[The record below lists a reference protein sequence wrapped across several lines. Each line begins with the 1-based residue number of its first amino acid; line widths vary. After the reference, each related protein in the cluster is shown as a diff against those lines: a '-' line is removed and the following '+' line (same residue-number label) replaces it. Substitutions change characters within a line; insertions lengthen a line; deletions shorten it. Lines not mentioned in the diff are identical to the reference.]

1 MPLTAVILAAGQG
14 TRMRSKTPKVLHDL
28 CGRPLVRWP
37 VEAALGAGAAKVV
50 VVDGPDRAV
59 EGHLPEGVVVAV
71 QPEAKGTGHAVQCAA
86 DEIGADDT
94 VIVLYGDVPL
104 ITADV
109 IERLARTNEREQAAA
124 TIVTMT
130 LDDPSGYGRVVR
142 DASGDVV
149 KVVETKDPR
158 DATPE
163 EMAIAEVN
171 TGIYAFAGGPLVDAL
186 AAVTP
191 DNAQGEYYL
200 PDVLA
205 VLRERGGRIVTEQ
218 VDDPWIVAGIN
229 DRAQLGEVRE
239 VAQRRIVDEHQRA
252 GVTVVN
258 PAATT
263 IDVGVEIGAD
273 TTVEPGCVIRG
284 GTTVGGDC
292 RIGPNTTILGSRI
305 GDGVALR
312 NAWLDDADVEDGV
325 TIGPFAYLRPGT
337 RVREGARIGTFVE
350 LKNSDIG
357 EGTKVP
363 HLSYLGDADVG
374 PGTNIGAS
382 NVTANY
388 DGRSKH
394 RTTIG
399 ANVKTSVDTTF
410 VAPVT
415 IGDGA
420 WTAAGSVIT
429 EDVPE
434 EALGVARARQTNVE
448 GYARR
453 KG

>member
-1 MPLTAVILAAGQG
+1 M
-14 TRMRSKTPKVLHDL
+14 LHDL

-37 VEAALGAGAAKVV
+37 VEAALAAGAAKVV
-50 VVDGPDRAV
+50 VVGGPDRAL
-59 EGHLPEGVVVAV
+59 EGHLPDGVVVAV
-71 QPEAKGTGHAVQCAA
+71 QPEAKGTGHAVRCAA
-86 DEIGADDT
+86 DQIGAGDT
-94 VIVLYGDVPL
+94 VVVLYGDVPL
-104 ITADV
+104 ISADV
-109 IERLARTNEREQAAA
+109 IERLARTHERERAAA
-124 TIVTMT
+124 TIITMT

-163 EMAIAEVN
+163 ELAIAEVN

-205 VLRERGGRIVTEQ
+205 VLRERGERIVTEQ

-239 VAQRRIVDEHQRA
+239 VAQRRIVDDHQRA

-263 IDVGVEIGAD
+263 IDVGVEIGPD
-273 TTVEPGCVIRG
+273 TTIEPGCVLRG
-284 GTTVGGDC
+284 ATTVGGDC

-312 NAWLDDADVEDGV
+312 NAWLDDADVEAGV
-325 TIGPFAYLRPGT
+325 TVGPFAYLRPGT

-388 DGRSKH
+388 DGRDKH

>member
-1 MPLTAVILAAGQG
+1 VPLTAVVLAAGQG

-28 CGRPLVRWP
+28 CGWPLVRWP
-37 VEAALGAGAAKVV
+37 VEASLGAGAGKVV
-50 VVDGPDRAV
+50 VVGGPDRAV
-59 EGHLPEGVVVAV
+59 EGHLPDGVVLAV

-86 DEIGADDT
+86 EHIGAEDT
-94 VIVLYGDVPL
+94 VVVLYGDVPL
-104 ITADV
+104 ITADT
-109 IERLARTNEREQAAA
+109 IATLAAAHERGRAAA
-124 TIVTMT
+124 TIITMD

-142 DASGDVV
+142 DDKGEVL

-158 DATPE
+158 DATPDE
-163 EMAIAEVN
+163 LEIREVN
-171 TGIYAFAGGPLVDAL
+171 TGIYAFAGGPLLEAL
-186 AAVTP
+186 DQITP

-200 PDVLA
+200 PGVLE
-205 VLRERGGRIVTEQ
+205 VLREHGRKIVTHAIT
-218 VDDPWIVAGIN
+218 DPWLAAGIN
-229 DRAQLGEVRE
+229 DRAQLAQVRE

-258 PAATT
+258 PQATT
-263 IDVGVEIGAD
+263 IDRDVTIGAD
-273 TTVEPGCVIRG
+273 TTIEPGCVIRG
-284 GTTVGGDC
+284 ATTIGAES
-292 RIGPNTTILGSRI
+292 RIGPNTTIDDARI
-305 GDGVALR
+305 GDRVKALH
-312 NAWLDDADVEDGV
+312 AYVTDADVEDDV
-325 TIGPFAYLRPGT
+325 SIGPFAYLRPKT
-337 RVREGARIGTFVE
+337 RVRKGAKIGTYVE

-374 PGTNIGAS
+374 PNTNIGAS

-388 DGRSKH
+388 DGRTKH

-420 WTAAGSVIT
+420 YTAAGSVIT
-429 EDVPE
+429 EDVPA

>member
-37 VEAALGAGAAKVV
+37 VEAALAAGAAKVV
-50 VVDGPDRAV
+50 VVGGPDRAL
-59 EGHLPEGVVVAV
+59 EGHLPDGVAIAV

-86 DEIGADDT
+86 EHISDGDT
-94 VIVLYGDVPL
+94 VVVLYGDVPL
-104 ITADV
+104 LTADA
-109 IERLARTNEREQAAA
+109 IHGLARTHESEGAAA
-124 TIVTMT
+124 TIMTMR

-142 DASGDVV
+142 DAEGQVV

-163 EMAIAEVN
+163 ELAIDEVN
-171 TGIYAFAGGPLVDAL
+171 SGIYAFDARAL
-186 AAVTP
+186 LDGLDAVTP

-205 VLRERGGRIVTEQ
+205 IIRDGGGRIVTEQ
-218 VDDPWIVAGIN
+218 IRQPWLAAGIN
-229 DRAQLGEVRE
+229 DRAQLAELRE
-239 VAQRRIVDEHQRA
+239 IAQRRILEEHGRA
-252 GVTVVN
+252 GVTIAN

-263 IDVGVEIGAD
+263 IDVGVTIGAD
-273 TTVEPGCVIRG
+273 TTIEPGCVIRG
-284 GTTVGGDC
+284 ATTIGEGCV
-292 RIGPNTTILGSRI
+292 IGPNTTMLGARVAN
-305 GDGVALR
+305 GVTAR
-312 NAWLDDADVEDGV
+312 NAWLDDADVEDDV
-325 TIGPFAYLRPGT
+325 TIGPFAYLRPKT
-337 RVREGARIGTFVE
+337 RVRKGAKIGTFVE

-374 PGTNIGAS
+374 PNTNIGAS

-388 DGRSKH
+388 DGREKH

-415 IGDGA
+415 IGDNAYTG
-420 WTAAGSVIT
+420 AGSVID

-434 EALGVARARQTNVE
+434 GALGIARPRQTNVE

>member
-1 MPLTAVILAAGQG
+1 MPLTAVVLAAGQG

-28 CGRPLVRWP
+28 CGWPLVRWP
-37 VEAALGAGAAKVV
+37 VEAALSAGAAKVV
-50 VVDGPDRAV
+50 VVGGPDRAV
-59 EGHLPEGVVVAV
+59 EGHVPDGVVVAV

-86 DEIGADDT
+86 EHIGADDT
-94 VIVLYGDVPL
+94 VVVLYGDVPL
-104 ITADV
+104 ITAEAIAD
-109 IERLARTNEREQAAA
+109 LARAHDEAQAAA
-124 TIVTMT
+124 TMATMV
-130 LDDPSGYGRVVR
+130 LDDPRGYGRVVR
-142 DASGDVV
+142 DDAGDVV
-149 KVVETKDPR
+149 KVVETKDPA

-163 EMAIAEVN
+163 ELEIDEVN
-171 TGIYAFAGGPLVDAL
+171 TGIYAFDGGPLVDAL
-186 AAVTP
+186 KEVKA

-200 PDVLA
+200 PDVLPI
-205 VLRERGGRIVTEQ
+205 LRDGGRRVVAHVI
-218 VDDPWIVAGIN
+218 DDPWLATGIN
-229 DRAQLGEVRE
+229 DRAQLAQVRE
-239 VAQRRIVDEHQRA
+239 VAQRRILDEHGRA

-258 PAATT
+258 PHATT
-263 IDVGVEIGAD
+263 IDVGVTIGQD
-273 TTVEPGCVIRG
+273 TVVEPGCVIRG
-284 GTTVGGDC
+284 ATTIGAGCVV
-292 RIGPNTTILGSRI
+292 GPNTTVLASRLG
-305 GDGVALR
+305 DDVTAKA
-312 NAWLDDADVEDGV
+312 AWLDDADVEDRV
-325 TIGPFAYLRPGT
+325 TIGPFAYLRPKT
-337 RVREGARIGTFVE
+337 RVRAGAKIGTFVE

-374 PGTNIGAS
+374 PGTNIGAC

-388 DGRSKH
+388 DGRTKH

-420 WTAAGSVIT
+420 YTAAGSVIT
-429 EDVPE
+429 EDVPD